1 MFSFFQLLPPGPGH
15 HLTLQLTKTRQG
27 KSAILY
33 KGHSYRF
40 LQYGAGSKQIWACQR
55 DRKLKCP
62 ARLHTN
68 DFERDHEPPK
78 LLLEV
83 GTHTHPVVENSTK
96 THENERKNKDDEQD
110 PLILLGI

>member
-1 MFSFFQLLPPGPGH
+1 
-15 HLTLQLTKTRQG
+15 
-27 KSAILY
+27 
-33 KGHSYRF
+33 
-40 LQYGAGSKQIWACQR
+40 
-55 DRKLKCP
+55 
-62 ARLHTN
+62 LHTN